1 MLLLRTSIDSRK
13 FTEAKCAAKC
23 TTLAS
28 SLKLNDVR
36 SMLSRNG
43 STNVAYKR
51 RPCSHA
57 AQKTADVRALV
68 SRSGPMNISYR
79 RRLSAP

>member
-1 MLLLRTSIDSRK
+1 MLLLRTSIASRK
-13 FTEAKCAAKC
+13 FTAAKC
-23 TTLAS
+23 TG
-28 SLKLNDVR
+28 VR

-43 STNVAYKR
+43 GTNVLYKR
-51 RPCSHA
+51 KPCSNA
-57 AQKTADVRALV
+57 AQNTSDVHALV